1 MRDRVLPG
9 VLFAA
14 LVIVVYTN
22 PLFVR
27 RNFCGR
33 DLLVYNLPMEMSVH
47 EAYSRGKLPVWSPEI
62 SGGRPLLPNPNA
74 GALYPPRA
82 ALGLLSFPAA
92 ARVFPIFHWIAAGV
106 GMIVLLR
113 AIGVSRAGAWIG
125 AVTYTLSGVG
135 VSEVFYP
142 HIHPG
147 MALLPWT
154 VWAVAR
160 RRASPG
166 GKLLLLSF
174 LFGLMFLAGDVFTSG
189 MAIVSCALW
198 IIVEEDRS
206 ERAGALVLLVIALV
220 LAAMIALPQI
230 LATSLW
236 VPETNRAVI
245 GMKLRDSLFFSIHPL
260 RLLELVVPY
269 PLGFTWTLEHSD
281 IWGWTVFRG
290 KAMGLFSSLY
300 AGAFAVIALVT
311 SWRLGSRGANFAR
324 LLFALALFVSVV
336 PSLVPVSW
344 ERLPSPIP
352 LRNPEKFAVAWT
364 FALALFA
371 GLSLDR
377 FRRVKW
383 PRWTLA
389 VAVLLCLLA
398 IGLTL
403 FGRPVGRWVVA
414 AIQGDSK
421 YVERATSQM
430 PRAASEAGLLWVT
443 TLIALDRLRRP
454 GRADL
459 MAGLAL
465 LTLVPIEANRKIAR
479 TLRQEE
485 VFAPTRFARSL
496 DREDPEHL
504 YRTVGVSL
512 FQPFRSGI
520 VLPNPDNEYTD
531 RARRLWV
538 HYAPVLWHRGMVF
551 NTDFDVGDF
560 SRVESL
566 RKLSAIAAGFTDSE
580 RLFGSLALRWAI
592 RFRDQDPLPGYRP
605 FGGDLFQEWDELPSA
620 LPAIRL
626 VEAWREET
634 SALDAINTV
643 PRLSDSQ
650 IVLETGRRASGS
662 ARPGTLRVLED
673 RPEIL
678 RVQVNSPDPTWL
690 FVLRGYWPYRTVEID
705 GRPVE
710 AVPAQ
715 VAYSAVAVPAGRHTI
730 EWKERVPGLEVSR
743 WGPLLFVPFAIGL
756 IARDRTRRSRS
767 LD

>member
-1 MRDRVLPG
+1 
-9 VLFAA
+9 
-14 LVIVVYTN
+14 
-22 PLFVR
+22 
-27 RNFCGR
+27 
-33 DLLVYNLPMEMSVH
+33 MEMSVH

-74 GALYPPRA
+74 GALYPLRA
-82 ALGLLSFPAA
+82 ALGILSFPSA
-92 ARVFPIFHWIAAGV
+92 ARAFPVFHWIAAGI

-113 AIGVSRAGAWIG
+113 AIGASRAGSWIG
-125 AVTYTLSGVG
+125 AVTYAISGVG
-135 VSEVFYP
+135 VSEVFFP

-160 RRASPG
+160 AGTGRG
-166 GKLLLLSF
+166 GRLLVLSL
-174 LFGLMFLAGDVFTSG
+174 LFGLMFLAGDVFTSA
-189 MAIVSCALW
+189 MAIVSCAIW
-198 IIVEEDRS
+198 ILVEEDRS
-206 ERAGALVLLVIALV
+206 ERAGALVLLVLALL
-220 LAAMIALPQI
+220 LAALIALPQI

-236 VPETNRAVI
+236 IPETNRAVI

-269 PLGFTWTLEHSD
+269 PLGLTWTLENSD

-311 SWRLGSRGANFAR
+311 SWRLDSRGAKFAR

-364 FALALFA
+364 FALALLA

-377 FRRVKW
+377 LRRIGW

-389 VAVLLCLLA
+389 VAVALCVLA
-398 IGLTL
+398 VGITI
-403 FGRPVGRWVVA
+403 FRRPLSRWAVA
-414 AIQGDSK
+414 AIQGNPK
-421 YVERATSQM
+421 HAEAAASQM
-430 PRAASEAGLLWVT
+430 PRAAAEAGLLWVT

-459 MAGLAL
+459 VAGLAL

-479 TLRQEE
+479 TLRQQE

-496 DREDPEHL
+496 NREDPQHL

-512 FQPFRSGI
+512 YQPVRSGM

-538 HYAPVLWHRGMVF
+538 HYTPVLWHRGMVF
-551 NTDFDVGDF
+551 NVDFDVGDF
-560 SRVESL
+560 SRVESV

-592 RFRDQDPLPGYRP
+592 RLREQRPLPGYRP
-605 FGGDLFQEWDELPSA
+605 AGGDLLQEWDELPTA

-634 SALDAINTV
+634 SPLDALNTL
-643 PRLSDSQ
+643 PHLSASE
-650 IVLETGRRASGS
+650 IVLETGRRASGL
-662 ARPGTLRVLED
+662 AHPGTVRVLED
-673 RPEIL
+673 RPERL
-678 RVQVNSPDPTWL
+678 LAEVNSPDPTWL
-690 FVLRGYWPYRTVEID
+690 FVLRGYWPYRTVEVD
-705 GRPVE
+705 ARPVE
-710 AVPAQ
+710 SVPAQ

-730 EWKERVPGLEVSR
+730 EWRERVPGLEVSR
-743 WGPLLFVPFAIGL
+743 WGPLLFVPLAIGL
-756 IARDRTRRSRS
+756 IARDRTRRSRR